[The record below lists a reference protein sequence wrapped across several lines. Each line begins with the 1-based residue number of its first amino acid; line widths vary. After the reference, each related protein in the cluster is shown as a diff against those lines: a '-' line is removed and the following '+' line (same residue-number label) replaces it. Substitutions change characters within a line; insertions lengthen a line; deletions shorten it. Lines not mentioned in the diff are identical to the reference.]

1 MSFFSFAEGSAMFDT
16 TPIENLFLM
25 EYLSTAPE
33 ACLRVYLYARMLA
46 LHPELGGD
54 MAETARFLHM
64 DEEAVYQAFAYW
76 ERQGLVKRLSDRPP
90 TYALLPLR
98 GDGDGAQPAM
108 EQSYYTYRDYNASM
122 QALFGKNLMDTHDF
136 RVAND
141 WLDVLGY
148 DQDAALRLVQYGIR
162 TSRSKDPKPR
172 GVFDRMNKLAAAWAD
187 RGCRTLEDVE
197 KVIAEQEDVYPVA
210 KAVVKRFALR
220 RDPTVDEVELVKK
233 WVVTWKLT
241 QDQILDACA
250 ETTKASKP
258 SFAYLDAVLKNRMDG
273 DDALWG
279 DLTEVLR
286 ELDAGQATPTPDQR
300 KKYAELLSEGFEPE
314 CVKLAAI
321 QCHRRKKTRFEDVEW
336 MLRRWGAEGIRTRA
350 AAEAYIEAMQARAE
364 RVRQVL
370 EQCGLERRPTM
381 GDLTMYEG
389 WQSAH
394 DPALIDYAAT
404 CARGMQVPMKYMD
417 RLLEDWKAAGVRT
430 VEEAAAR
437 HASARQAR
445 AASPQAP
452 AQNPALN
459 YAQRE
464 YKEEDYGD
472 DFFVDLD
479 RYADDSTGGGDGK

>member
-1 MSFFSFAEGSAMFDT
+1 MSREKLTEREANSYSPLTLAFLGDSVYDT
-16 TPIENLFLM
+16 LVR
-25 EYLSTAPE
+25 EYL
-33 ACLRVYLYARMLA
+33 LR
-46 LHPELGGD
+46 
-54 MAETARFLHM
+54 
-64 DEEAVYQAFAYW
+64 
-76 ERQGLVKRLSDRPP
+76 K
-90 TYALLPLR
+90 
-98 GDGDGAQPAM
+98 
-108 EQSYYTYRDYNASM
+108 
-122 QALFGKNLMDTHDF
+122 
-136 RVAND
+136 AN
-141 WLDVLGY
+141 
-148 DQDAALRLVQYGIR
+148 
-162 TSRSKDPKPR
+162 
-172 GVFDRMNKLAAAWAD
+172 M
-187 RGCRTLEDVE
+187 
-197 KVIAEQEDVYPVA
+197 PVA
-210 KAVVKRFALR
+210 KLHSAKIRLVCAEFQSKAYDLVAEQLSEHELAVLKRGRNATGNTVPKHADAAEYR
-220 RDPTVDEVELVKK
+220 RYRDIQKELKQLTMDEVELVKK

-241 QDQILDACA
+241 QEQVLEACA

-273 DDALWG
+273 DDALWE

-350 AAEAYIEAMQARAE
+350 AAEAYIEAMQAKAA
-364 RVRQVL
+364 RVREVL
-370 EQCGLERRPTM
+370 ELCGLERRPTM
-381 GDLTMYEG
+381 GDLTMYEN
-389 WQSAH
+389 WQAVH

-417 RLLEDWKAAGVRT
+417 KLLEDWKAGSVRT

-437 HASARQAR
+437 HAAARQAR
-445 AASPQAP
+445 AASAP

-479 RYADDSTGGGDGK
+479 KYADDSTGGGDVK